1 MKTVVLR
8 RKPSV
13 RTHSS
18 FSGSDRR
25 ARSSFMLRGASRG
38 GSAADQGASWTPLCG
53 GIWDKSKWEET
64 HNSLEEFHIPSGLG
78 MPGNPTRASGQMDG
92 RMDGQL
98 QC

>member
-1 MKTVVLR
+1 
-8 RKPSV
+8 
-13 RTHSS
+13 
-18 FSGSDRR
+18 
-25 ARSSFMLRGASRG
+25 MLRGASRG